1 MRQPADDSTVHWLIS
16 HHSPCLNDDGP
27 ECRQVVCP
35 GVSLISMSI
44 LDFSLFSEV
53 NPSICYMKQLFFVR
67 QQRIGRSRSRPC
79 VWPGCFGCSG
89 THRKLGPEP
98 QNEKTEDVLMSYPS
112 ICSAR
117 TEDVWNLNK
126 GIRRSRCSSRMQTKS
141 LIISV
146 VHTHTA
152 HISELGQ
159 GFLYMESMPNSMA
172 CGNGCAADS
181 SSELC

>member
-16 HHSPCLNDDGP
+16 HQSPCLNDDGP
-27 ECRQVVCP
+27 EGRQVVCP

-79 VWPGCFGCSG
+79 VWPGCFGCSD

-98 QNEKTEDVLMSYPS
+98 QSEKPEDVLMSYPS
-112 ICSAR
+112 ICSAW
-117 TEDVWNLNK
+117 TEDTWYQEVALFLSNADEK
-126 GIRRSRCSSRMQTKS
+126 FDHICCTYTHGTYQRIRSGFF
-141 LIISV
+141 V
-146 VHTHTA
+146 YGVHA
-152 HISELGQ
+152 
-159 GFLYMESMPNSMA
+159 
-172 CGNGCAADS
+172 
-181 SSELC
+181 